1 MKRKKHLSIKPAES
15 LAGLVGF
22 FVSIGLVFG
31 FVFNSNA
38 AEIEIRIGNTAIKKE
53 VKSVKEKKFDS
64 MVRQTRDFSCGAAA
78 LATLMTHYF
87 GQYTSEEEVLDAVF
101 VNSDEET
108 KRRIKLKGVSL
119 LDLKNYA
126 ETKGL
131 VGTGYRMKPEDLKTL
146 DRPAIVMIKFRD
158 YSHFVVIKGVSK
170 GKVYLADPAKG
181 IWFCDLDDFGKMW
194 SGLLLAFKRDNGEK
208 VTQHDLEMKPFF
220 SRQLL
225 YMLPADLLDTRF
237 AAQAGEF

>member
-1 MKRKKHLSIKPAES
+1 M
-15 LAGLVGF
+15 AGLVGF
-22 FVSIGLVFG
+22 CLSIGLVFG

-38 AEIEIRIGNTAIKKE
+38 AEVEIRIGNTVIKKE
-53 VKSVKEKKFDS
+53 VKSFKEKKFDDI
-64 MVRQTRDFSCGAAA
+64 VRQTEDFSCGAAA
-78 LATLMTHYF
+78 LATLMSHYF
-87 GQYTSEEEVLDAVF
+87 GQETSEYEVLNAVF

-108 KRRIKLKGVSL
+108 KSRIQQKGISL

-146 DRPAIVMIKFRD
+146 DRPAIVMIKYRD

-170 GKVYLADPAKG
+170 GKVYLADPARG

-194 SGLLLAFKRDNGEK
+194 SGLLLAFKRDNGKK

-220 SRQLL
+220 SQQLL

-237 AAQAGEF
+237 ATQVGEF

>member
-1 MKRKKHLSIKPAES
+1 M
-15 LAGLVGF
+15 VGF
-22 FVSIGLVFG
+22 FLNIGLVFG
-31 FVFNSNA
+31 FVSNSNA
-38 AEIEIRIGNTAIKKE
+38 GQVEIRIGNTVIKKK
-53 VKSVKEKKFDS
+53 VKSLKEKKFDYV
-64 MVRQTRDFSCGAAA
+64 VRQTKDFSCGAAA
-78 LATLMTHYF
+78 LATVMTHYF
-87 GQYTSEEEVLDAVF
+87 GQYTSEEEVLNAVF

-108 KRRIKLKGVSL
+108 KSRIKQKGISL

-131 VGTGYRMKPEDLKTL
+131 VGRGYRMTPQQLKTL
-146 DRPAIVMIKFRD
+146 DRPAIVMIKYRD

-170 GKVYLADPAKG
+170 GKVYLADPARG

-220 SRQLL
+220 SRRLL
-225 YMLPADLLDTRF
+225 YMLPADLLDTQF
-237 AAQAGEF
+237 ATQAGEF